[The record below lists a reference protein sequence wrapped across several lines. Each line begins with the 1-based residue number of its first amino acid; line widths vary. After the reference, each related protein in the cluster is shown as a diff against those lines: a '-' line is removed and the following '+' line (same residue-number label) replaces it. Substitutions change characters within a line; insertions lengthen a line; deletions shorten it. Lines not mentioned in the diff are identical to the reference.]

1 MLSAH
6 VSRHKLEH
14 TPNTHPYT
22 QAPIPYGSVPFDQ
35 HTRGMDKH
43 LFNLKFTA
51 KQLARE
57 SKKCEKQA
65 KANKKKCKKAI
76 EKGNRDGARIY
87 AENAIRDQNQAL
99 NYLRLSSRI
108 DAVAQRVQTAV
119 SMKTLTKSMGGVVRS
134 MDTALNSMDPVKI
147 QKTMDKFE
155 KQFDDL
161 DIATGVMNDSVAS
174 TTAQSMPQSEVDSLM
189 QSVADEHGLEFESE
203 LEHMGIGKAK
213 REAKMKAKEAEK
225 KQEVL
230 EAADGGSA
238 GQKKKKGDGD
248 ESDNEEGGSGGGAGD
263 DFPDPPSGGGGGGS
277 VEDDLEARLRA
288 LQGF

>member
-1 MLSAH
+1 
-6 VSRHKLEH
+6 
-14 TPNTHPYT
+14 
-22 QAPIPYGSVPFDQ
+22 
-35 HTRGMDKH
+35 MDKH

-57 SKKCEKQA
+57 SKKCEKSA
-65 KANKKKCKKAI
+65 KANKTKCKKAI

-99 NYLRLSSRI
+99 NYLQLSSRI

-119 SMKTLTKSMGGVVRS
+119 SMKTLTKSMQGVVSS
-134 MDTALNSMDPVKI
+134 MGTALNSMDPVKI

-174 TTAQSMPQSEVDSLM
+174 TTAQAMPESQVDALM
-189 QSVADEHGLEFESE
+189 QSVADEHGLEFESD
-203 LEHMGIGKAK
+203 LDGLGIGKGK
-213 REAKMKAKEAEK
+213 KEVKAKVGAKESKE
-225 KQEVL
+225 EVL
-230 EAADGGSA
+230 EADVGNAS
-238 GQKKKKGDGD
+238 KGKPPPK
-248 ESDNEEGGSGGGAGD
+248 SGD
-263 DFPDPPSGGGGGGS
+263 DATGDAADPTPPDAA
-277 VEDDLEARLRA
+277 DNDLEARLRR